1 MEKEADQ
8 INFLFIHLQI
18 VHVPSIDVL
27 LSRGIC
33 DYTLLPKTLGRGKFS
48 TVFMAS
54 KNGELSAIKHTALF
68 PHHQLIS
75 TRLLREPTLLAELP
89 PHPNLVAVKETIRT
103 PGHFYLVEEYLG
115 GYVTLEALVSML
127 GEGQPAILPAP
138 AAEKVLTQL
147 LSAVHAIH
155 VPLQICHRDIKPE
168 NILVHPESLQL
179 KLLDFG
185 LATHYSKSEPK
196 LSTCCGSPAFHC
208 PEIVKA
214 LASPPGSVMYM
225 GPEVD
230 AWTCGV
236 TMLRC
241 LTGQRFP
248 LGASHSSMRG
258 MAIRAQRAVASIADE
273 GLRAKVGALL
283 DMDGNKRMR
292 KFEELVAE
300 QEREQG
306 EPSREGKRFKSTTF
320 IPVEPTHSIKLPLLA
335 PHLTVDAGLPST
347 SGFPSPTLPAS
358 ASRRT
363 TPASSRP
370 PSPIRSR
377 SMTPVPPPKSHSAN
391 IVALNPTHQPPERI
405 LSYIKYCLRCAGI
418 LYHTW
423 PDSSGHRKT
432 NSGSPVNY
440 FTSQPSTPHPTFT
453 LESANT
459 GFAEALAMS
468 HEVGSSSSSS
478 HQPGLSPVTPLFPS
492 FHQHDDKTEALA
504 HVQVFQCVVEVLEEE
519 DRDQGA
525 EQMSL
530 VQSIMA
536 AFGRKKPLAPTS
548 PRPDNKRSL
557 STPARVR
564 NGNLAAP
571 ASSLA
576 GKTSSKDAATKCL
589 SFHLIIRFPRVSNA
603 HHTNSTRLVPSR
615 NASSLSLSQQ
625 VASNS
630 FASHTRH
637 ARALSGGTTLPSRE
651 VVVEVDESL
660 KPQEAEFANLII
672 STDNLLQGSSTQ
684 HSQSRSTSNRSPS
697 SSRPPSR
704 TRKRS
709 HRGPPKKP
717 KVLIQLTDYRAEQ
730 IIRDALS
737 VGGTINSLEDDYFST
752 NHHNRHQLPSS
763 ASVDVGLIPSALSE
777 SSEPLTPSRGDQKR
791 KPRSRTVTISSSSST
806 GRTELSVDS
815 TNTTPRASEESS
827 NQTPRSFR
835 FAGSEG
841 EGEEEL
847 RGRQLN
853 NLRGSTA
860 GIRAPSH
867 LSKVALPEESG
878 KEDDFEQSITSLT
891 TVLQTIMTSSQN
903 STPAVSPGTPSS
915 GQSNSDPNVSS
926 NSGGSSNT
934 SSIPIMTAYYTG
946 GENRAQM
953 QARTLLVGIC
963 KRLQIAEKSGASALE
978 DLISPLSFTLF
989 SALTPAL
996 GLEPQETMGLPNAG
1010 VLSATVELG
1019 ESTTLRGL
1027 ASSALSILAR
1037 SASPREMF
1045 LAVQERLEIIN
1056 STRASKAPL
1065 TEEQADGDFLQ
1076 VGPSVNQRSD
1086 NWSGALELS
1095 GLMYFLGIVTP
1106 RIKTEKPS
1114 NFLQSLTTSIPRSVR
1129 SSLRAA
1135 IPFFAQDAGLSDV
1148 GTHSNSG
1155 SNPQTPSTE
1164 GSKEVGTTQS
1174 HQQWASDRIAL
1185 AAGEVAL
1192 SLTFL
1197 TQSLA
1202 LWIESAEDKETNK
1215 ARPILH
1221 NVFLASIIALM
1232 PELPKVDGYS
1242 TLAEHQFHRWYP
1254 QYSFTRPDQEGR
1266 SVKTGTEILQPKI
1279 WQSLKDTV
1287 ASLKLDLE
1295 QCAFQRSK
1303 SLEVDSSS
1311 VAIRTMGAFILE
1323 TNFLSRCSDQENH
1336 SPTKWSKEASWKKL
1350 KMAMPLLLASLGSG
1364 VPATISADGTHS
1376 LGGSAHLSDSA
1387 LSWIIWCIQGINR
1400 EKTSD
1405 VLDEAEILPILQ
1417 MLSSHA
1423 ALCPDPPSRLISLT
1437 LVEILLDK
1445 NSEPQMGR
1453 DVLRDLLLESPFP
1466 QLKTASVGLTKRL
1479 IASDLEKGMERYAT
1493 RDLIQSISSALF
1505 TIPINAPEQPEKD
1518 VTASRA
1524 YLEDHGAWLGEC
1536 LGFIYFVATRD
1547 TKNQT
1552 GLMDEQSV
1560 SLISSALLQPFEN
1573 WINQIIS
1580 STTSSKEKD
1589 ETRLALQCSLLGVAL
1604 DRAKDALQAH
1614 SAAAA
1619 AAPLPPSPSPPT
1631 TTTP

>member
-1 MEKEADQ
+1 
-8 INFLFIHLQI
+8 
-18 VHVPSIDVL
+18 
-27 LSRGIC
+27 
-33 DYTLLPKTLGRGKFS
+33 
-48 TVFMAS
+48 MAS

-127 GEGQPAILPAP
+127 GEGQPAILPTP
-138 AAEKVLTQL
+138 AAEKVLAQL

-168 NILVHPESLQL
+168 NILVHPDTLQL

-258 MAIRAQRAVASIADE
+258 MAIRAQRAVASISDE
-273 GLRAKVGALL
+273 GLRAKVAALL
-283 DMDGNKRMR
+283 EMDGNKRMK

-300 QEREQG
+300 QEKEQG
-306 EPSREGKRFKSTTF
+306 EQSREGKKFKSTTF

-335 PHLTVDAGLPST
+335 PHLTTDAALSHTPDFT
-347 SGFPSPTLPAS
+347 SPTLPAS

-363 TPASSRP
+363 TPANSRP

-377 SMTPVPPPKSHSAN
+377 SMTPVPHPRSQSAN

-423 PDSSGHRKT
+423 PDSSANRKNNT
-432 NSGSPVNY
+432 NSPVNY
-440 FTSQPSTPHPTFT
+440 FTSQPSTSQPIFN

-459 GFAEALAMS
+459 GFAEALATN
-468 HEVGSSSSSS
+468 HDLGTTS
-478 HQPGLSPVTPLFPS
+478 HQAGLSPVTPLFPS
-492 FHQHDDKTEALA
+492 FHHHDDKSEALV
-504 HVQVFQCVVEVLEEE
+504 HVQVFQCVVEVVEEE
-519 DRDQGA
+519 DKDQGS

-536 AFGRKKPLAPTS
+536 AFGRKKQSAPSS

-557 STPARVR
+557 SIPAKARI
-564 NGNLAAP
+564 GNSAAP
-571 ASSLA
+571 AASTASR
-576 GKTSSKDAATKCL
+576 TSSKDVATKCL
-589 SFHLIIRFPRVSNA
+589 SFHLIVRFPKMSTG
-603 HHTNSTRLVPSR
+603 HHATGTRLLPSR
-615 NASSLSLSQQ
+615 NPSSLSLSQQ
-625 VASNS
+625 VANNS

-637 ARALSGGTTLPSRE
+637 ARALSGGTTLPSKE
-651 VVVEVDESL
+651 GIEGGSESL
-660 KPQEAEFANLII
+660 KSQEAELANLTI
-672 STDNLLQGSSTQ
+672 STDNLLQSPSTQ
-684 HSQSRSTSNRSPS
+684 HSFPRPNPNRSPS
-697 SSRPPSR
+697 SSRAPSR

-717 KVLIQLTDYRAEQ
+717 KVLIQVTDYRAEQ

-737 VGGTINSLEDDYFST
+737 VGGTVNSLEDDYFST

-763 ASVDVGLIPSALSE
+763 TSVDVGFIPSALSE
-777 SSEPLTPSRGDQKR
+777 TSEPLTPSRGDQKR
-791 KPRSRTVTISSSSST
+791 KPRSRTVTVSST
-806 GRTELSVDS
+806 TGLTELSVDS
-815 TNTTPRASEESS
+815 TNITPRASEESS
-827 NQTPRSFR
+827 NQTPHSSK
-835 FAGSEG
+835 FAGN
-841 EGEEEL
+841 EEEEEH

-853 NLRGSTA
+853 NIRGSAA
-860 GIRAPSH
+860 GIRAPSQ
-867 LSKVALPEESG
+867 LSKVALMEESNND
-878 KEDDFEQSITSLT
+878 DDFEQSINSLT

-903 STPAVSPGTPSS
+903 STPAVSPCTPSS
-915 GQSNSDPNVSS
+915 GQSNSDRAISS
-926 NSGGSSNT
+926 NSDGSPNM
-934 SSIPIMTAYYTG
+934 SSIPIMTAYTG

-953 QARTLLVGIC
+953 QARTLLMGIC
-963 KRLQIAEKSGASALE
+963 KRLQLAEKSGASTLE
-978 DLISPLSFTLF
+978 DLISPLSFSLF

-996 GLEPQETMGLPNAG
+996 GLEPQKIMGLPNAG
-1010 VLSATVELG
+1010 ILSATTEMG
-1019 ESTTLRGL
+1019 EATTLRGL
-1027 ASSALSILAR
+1027 ASSALNILAR

-1056 STRASKAPL
+1056 SAKTTKARL
-1065 TEEQADGDFLQ
+1065 TEEQAGDFLQ
-1076 VGPSVNQRSD
+1076 PGPFPTSQRSD
-1086 NWSGALELS
+1086 NWSDALEIS
-1095 GLMYFLGIVTP
+1095 GLMYFLGIITP

-1129 SSLRAA
+1129 SSLRAV
-1135 IPFFAQDAGLSDV
+1135 PSYAQDAGLSDV
-1148 GTHSNSG
+1148 GTHSNGG

-1164 GSKEVGTTQS
+1164 ASKEVGINDGNQRWTP
-1174 HQQWASDRIAL
+1174 DRIAL

-1192 SLTFL
+1192 FLASL

-1202 LWIESAEDKETNK
+1202 LWIESAEEKEENK
-1215 ARPILH
+1215 ARLLLF

-1232 PELPKVDGYS
+1232 PELPKVDNYS
-1242 TLAEHQFHRWYP
+1242 TLSERQFHKWYP
-1254 QYSFTRPDQEGR
+1254 QYSFKRPEQESQ
-1266 SVKTGTEILQPKI
+1266 SVKVSAESLQPKI

-1287 ASLKLDLE
+1287 DSLKLNLE
-1295 QCAFQRSK
+1295 QCAFERSK
-1303 SLEVDSSS
+1303 SLEIDSSS

-1323 TNFLSRCSDQENH
+1323 TNLLSRCSDQEVQ
-1336 SPTKWSKEASWKKL
+1336 SPTKWTREQSLEKL

-1376 LGGSAHLSDSA
+1376 LGGSAHLSDTA
-1387 LSWIIWCIQGINR
+1387 LSWIIWCIQGIN
-1400 EKTSD
+1400 KDKMSD
-1405 VLDEAEILPILQ
+1405 ILDESEILPILQ

-1445 NSEPQMGR
+1445 NTASQLGR
-1453 DVLRDLLLESPFP
+1453 EVLRDLLLDSPFP
-1466 QLKTASVGLTKRL
+1466 QLKTASVGLIKRL
-1479 IASDLEKGMERYAT
+1479 VASDLESGLERYAT
-1493 RDLIQSISSALF
+1493 RDMVQSISSALF
-1505 TIPINAPEQPEKD
+1505 TIPANAPEQPEKD
-1518 VTASRA
+1518 VSASRT
-1524 YLEDHGAWLGEC
+1524 YLEDNGAWISEC

-1547 TKNQT
+1547 RRNQT
-1552 GLMDEQSV
+1552 GLMDEQST
-1560 SLISSALLQPFEN
+1560 SLIYSGLLQPLEN
-1573 WINQIIS
+1573 WINQIIL
-1580 STTSSKEKD
+1580 STSASKEKD

-1604 DRAKDALQAH
+1604 DRAKEALQVR
-1614 SAAAA
+1614 SA
-1619 AAPLPPSPSPPT
+1619 SF
-1631 TTTP
+1631 